1 MLMYQTRQGAAKA
14 SEKDIPKRTKI
25 TMLIMAH
32 AGKIEE
38 SLEEQ
43 IPYTISSVLALIPV
57 QSAPGKV
64 SLTFD
69 RWTSSTMK
77 AYIAVTAHFVTDD
90 WELKSELILFAELP
104 GSHSGA
110 NMAAHLFNLTKCII
124 TPAKVS
130 EWTRLLGC
138 IVLTSF

>member
-1 MLMYQTRQGAAKA
+1 M
-14 SEKDIPKRTKI
+14 KI
-25 TMLIMAH
+25 MTSIMAC

-43 IPYTISSVLALIPV
+43 IKVWASYTASSALALSLV

-69 RWTSSTMK
+69 GWTSSTMK
-77 AYIAVTAHFVTDD
+77 AFIAVTAHFVTND
-90 WELKSELILFAELP
+90 WELKSNLISFAELP

-110 NMAAHLFNLTKCII
+110 NMAAHLFNLMKSVIM
-124 TPAKVS
+124 PVKVS
-130 EWTRLLGC
+130 KWSCLLEC